1 MQSDSSAD
9 DPPVTYD
16 ELLPTLHALV
26 RAVPTLQLDTYM
38 DFVTLTVAR
47 DDTIRGAAIHDREL
61 GDQIRDALEV
71 LIAERIAL
79 YVRESARKN
88 TVNFY
93 DYLECPGKGRRRS
106 SIFVH
111 QSDVT
116 PGCTLCGRIAE

>member
-1 MQSDSSAD
+1 MQSDSQG
-9 DPPVTYD
+9 DPPITYD

-47 DDTIRGAAIHDREL
+47 DDTIRYASMNDRDL

-71 LIAERIAL
+71 LIAERISL
-79 YVRESARKN
+79 YVRECARRN

-111 QSDVT
+111 QSDVA
-116 PGCTLCGRIAE
+116 PGSTLCEKIAE